1 MIKDIY
7 IIKNKF
13 NSKVYIGQ
21 TVNPTQ
27 RWSQYKS
34 AAQKKPEAQLIT
46 KAMNKYGFDN
56 FWMEILE
63 SGVENYDEREKYWIQ
78 YYNSLAPNGYNLAE
92 GGEGTG
98 SGISSPAAAI
108 KEEKILSAL
117 RCLICL

>member
-13 NSKVYIGQ
+13 NAKVYIGQ

-27 RWSQYKS
+27 RWAQYKS

-63 SGVENYDEREKYWIQ
+63 SGIENYNEREKYWI
-78 YYNSLAPNGYNLAE
+78 
-92 GGEGTG
+92 
-98 SGISSPAAAI
+98 
-108 KEEKILSAL
+108 
-117 RCLICL
+117 